1 MCITIRDDDNMKVK
15 EKKTEAV
22 KDVNHNTGSSD
33 ETTKRLDN
41 QS

>member
-1 MCITIRDDDNMKVK
+1 MCITIREDDNMKVN

-33 ETTKRLDN
+33 ETKRLDD